1 MIPDYENQARVF
13 RAFCDVHRLQI
24 IELLRSGEKCTCKL
38 IEDLD
43 IGQSSIS
50 YHMKVLVESG
60 IVESRQE
67 GKWTHY
73 KISDT
78 GSAEAME
85 LLKDITA
92 AATVTGNCFCSEM
105 QAVIIPEVRH

>member
-1 MIPDYENQARVF
+1 MIPDYENQAKIF

-24 IELLRSGEKCTCKL
+24 LELLRSGEKCTCKL
-38 IEDLD
+38 LEDLD

-73 KISDT
+73 KICDK

-85 LLKDITA
+85 LLTEITSADTA
-92 AATVTGNCFCSEM
+92 AEDCICSE
-105 QAVIIPEVRH
+105 I

>member
-1 MIPDYENQARVF
+1 MIPDYENQAKIF

-24 IELLRSGEKCTCKL
+24 LELLRSGEKCTCKL
-38 IEDLD
+38 LEDLD

-78 GSAEAME
+78 GSAEAMA
-85 LLKDITA
+85 LLTEITTA
-92 AATVTGNCFCSEM
+92 VVATEDCVCNE
-105 QAVIIPEVRH
+105 I

>member
-1 MIPDYENQARVF
+1 MIPDQENQAKIF

-24 IELLRSGEKCTCKL
+24 LELLRGGEKCTCKIL
-38 IEDLD
+38 EDLD

-60 IVESRQE
+60 IVESRQD

-73 KISDT
+73 KICDR
-78 GSAEAME
+78 GSAGATE
-85 LLKDITA
+85 LLTEITTA
-92 AATVTGNCFCSEM
+92 AKATEDCVCSE
-105 QAVIIPEVRH
+105 I

>member
-1 MIPDYENQARVF
+1 MIPDYENQAKIF

-24 IELLRSGEKCTCKL
+24 LELLRGGEKCTCKIL
-38 IEDLD
+38 EDLD

-60 IVESRQE
+60 IVESRQD

-73 KISDT
+73 KISDR
-78 GSAEAME
+78 GSVEAIE
-85 LLKDITA
+85 LLKEITA
-92 AATVTGNCFCSEM
+92 AETTTEDCVCSDK
-105 QAVIIPEVRH
+105 